1 MTLVECILNSA
12 IQLPPF
18 PAVIQRVL
26 QLVEEPKSSA
36 QEIVDVIQ
44 YDQSI
49 TANILRV
56 CNSAFSGLRRPVHSL
71 REAIALIGFNQLVE
85 VILQHNSAQLIS
97 RACPG
102 YDLDDG
108 ELWRHSVSCALLS
121 QIISLRLNQA
131 PSPTRFTA
139 ALLHDIGKVILS
151 GFVREHFEE
160 IRKIVRDGGCSFSEA
175 EREVLGIDHAE
186 LGGKISE
193 RWQFPKAIVLAIRY
207 HHTPLLTPEDHEIVN
222 LIYLCDLVTL
232 MMGIGGGAD
241 GLSYHAH
248 KEVLDQNQLNRR
260 DIEQFISQLDEG
272 FKKVEATINLE
283 SSP

>member
-1 MTLVECILNSA
+1 VNLVDCILNSA

-18 PAVIQRVL
+18 PAVIQKVL
-26 QLVEEPKSSA
+26 QLVEDPKSSA
-36 QEIVDVIQ
+36 QEMVDVIQ
-44 YDQSI
+44 YDQSV
-49 TANILRV
+49 TANVLRV
-56 CNSAFSGLRRPVHSL
+56 CNSGHFGLRHPVHSL
-71 REAIALIGFNQLVE
+71 LEAVAMIGFDQLVE
-85 VILQHNSAQLIS
+85 IILQHNSGQLFS

-102 YDLDDG
+102 YDLNDG

-121 QIISLRLNQA
+121 QIISVRLNQV

-139 ALLHDIGKVILS
+139 ALVHDIGKVILS

-160 IRKIVRDGGCSFSEA
+160 IRKLVREGGCSFSEA
-175 EREVLGIDHAE
+175 EKEVLGIDHAE

-207 HHTPLLTPEDHEIVN
+207 HHTPLLSPEDHEMVN

-248 KEVLDQNQLNRR
+248 KEVLNQNQLSRR

-272 FKKVEATINLE
+272 FKKVEATINFE
-283 SSP
+283 

>member
-1 MTLVECILNSA
+1 M
-12 IQLPPF
+12 
-18 PAVIQRVL
+18 
-26 QLVEEPKSSA
+26 
-36 QEIVDVIQ
+36 VDVIQ

-49 TANILRV
+49 TANVLRV
-56 CNSAFSGLRRPVHSL
+56 CNSAYFGLRHPVHSL
-71 REAIALIGFNQLVE
+71 RDAVAMIGFDRLVE
-85 VILQHNSAQLIS
+85 VILQNNSAQLIS

-121 QIISLRLNQA
+121 HIISIRLNQP
-131 PSPTRFTA
+131 PSPARFTA

-160 IRKIVRDGGCSFSEA
+160 IRKIVRDEGRSFSEA
-175 EREVLGIDHAE
+175 EKEVLGIDHAE

-207 HHTPLLTPEDHEIVN
+207 HHTPLLAPENHEIVN
-222 LIYLCDLVTL
+222 LIYLCDLVAL

-248 KEVLDQNQLNRR
+248 KEVLNQNQLGRR

-272 FKKVEATINLE
+272 FKKVEATISLE
-283 SSP
+283 

>member
-1 MTLVECILNSA
+1 MNLVDCILNSA

-26 QLVEEPKSSA
+26 QLVEDPKSSA
-36 QEIVDVIQ
+36 QGIVDVIQ

-49 TANILRV
+49 TANVLRV
-56 CNSAFSGLRRPVHSL
+56 CNSAFFGLRHPVHSL
-71 REAIALIGFNQLVE
+71 REAVAMIGFDQLVE
-85 VILQHNSAQLIS
+85 IILQNNSAQLIS

-102 YDLDDG
+102 YGLDDG

-121 QIISLRLNQA
+121 HIISIRLNQP
-131 PSPTRFTA
+131 PSPARFTA

-160 IRKIVRDGGCSFSEA
+160 IRKIVRDEGRSFSEA
-175 EREVLGIDHAE
+175 EKEVLGIDHAE

-207 HHTPLLTPEDHEIVN
+207 HHTPLLAPENHEIVN
-222 LIYLCDLVTL
+222 LIYLCDLVAL

-248 KEVLDQNQLNRR
+248 KEVLNQNQLGRR

-272 FKKVEATINLE
+272 FKKVEATISLE
-283 SSP
+283 

>member
-1 MTLVECILNSA
+1 MNLVDCIMNSA

-26 QLVEEPKSSA
+26 QLVEDPKSSA
-36 QEIVDVIQ
+36 QEMVDVIQ

-49 TANILRV
+49 TANVLRV
-56 CNSAFSGLRRPVHSL
+56 CNSAHSGLRRPVHSL
-71 REAIALIGFNQLVE
+71 REAVAMIGFDQLVE
-85 VILQHNSAQLIS
+85 IILQNNSAQLFS

-102 YDLDDG
+102 YDLNDG

-121 QIISLRLNQA
+121 QIISIRLNQA

-160 IRKIVRDGGCSFSEA
+160 IRKLVREGGCSFSEA
-175 EREVLGIDHAE
+175 EKEVLGIDHAE
-186 LGGKISE
+186 LGGRISE

-207 HHTPLLTPEDHEIVN
+207 HHTPLLSPEDHEMVN
-222 LIYLCDLVTL
+222 LTYLCDLVTL

-272 FKKVEATINLE
+272 FKKVEATINFE
-283 SSP
+283 